1 MLFGHV
7 AMARGTYVRPLAT
20 VRLGTTFPT
29 PTKRESR
36 SDIAYGPIGGC
47 PRLVLI
53 LRRMSQGFLGFDSS
67 LMLDVVVCALVLVVP
82 VIIYSLYLVKVR
94 RNYALHATIQTTL
107 AVVLLLVVTAF
118 EVDMRLHGGWENIV
132 NKHPEAPRVTG
143 AALSQ
148 VRTMLWVHL
157 VFAVST
163 PLLWITTLTLA
174 WKRFAKPPQP
184 GLHSRTHKTLGWLS
198 TLDLVLTSV
207 TGLGFYYLA
216 FVR

>member
-1 MLFGHV
+1 
-7 AMARGTYVRPLAT
+7 
-20 VRLGTTFPT
+20 
-29 PTKRESR
+29 
-36 SDIAYGPIGGC
+36 
-47 PRLVLI
+47 
-53 LRRMSQGFLGFDSS
+53 MSQGFLGFDSS

-94 RNYALHATIQTTL
+94 RQYARHAAIQTTL
-107 AVVLLLVVTAF
+107 AVVLLLVVIAF
-118 EVDMRLHGGWENIV
+118 EVDMRLHGGWQNIV

-157 VFAVST
+157 VFAVTT

-174 WKRFAKPPQP
+174 WRRFSEPPQP
-184 GLHSRTHKTLGWLS
+184 SPHSRTHKTLGWLS